1 MAPIFIVR
9 AKSPFQ
15 IGNARHQGLCRSGSQ
30 ARMGSYPPA
39 MFQLVNLNTSFD
51 LTNIFLG
58 HLETRRIKW
67 IPYIECAVVGVAGLD
82 ACLKRNVTSFSPY
95 FPDDVHHLFHHHRV

>member
-1 MAPIFIVR
+1 MAPIFLVR
-9 AKSPFQ
+9 DKSPFQ
-15 IGNARHQGLCRSGSQ
+15 IGNARRQDLCRSGSQ

-58 HLETRRIKW
+58 AFGDEK
-67 IPYIECAVVGVAGLD
+67 
-82 ACLKRNVTSFSPY
+82 N
-95 FPDDVHHLFHHHRV
+95 